1 MSNKKSQVED
11 WLPLLGIIVVLLLVL
26 AYISYFNIKTGNDS
40 REKINSQIIVK
51 DSGQLLINYLNS
63 PFEES
68 ETNIAE
74 GTSIYYFDKN
84 PEILS
89 QLNIATE
96 NFFSSS
102 SLETDYS
109 TWSLEINYNDDILII
124 ESQRAK
130 TQHILRKE
138 IARTIIPTHHGSLI
152 EIKLF
157 IVTTRFVPAQ

>member
-40 REKINSQIIVK
+40 RERIASQIIVK
-51 DSGQLLINYLNS
+51 DSGQLLLNYLGS
-63 PFEES
+63 PFDEY
-68 ETNIAE
+68 ETNIA
-74 GTSIYYFDKN
+74 GGMGIYYIYNN

-89 QLNIATE
+89 QLNIVAE

-109 TWSLEINYNDDILII
+109 TWSLEINHNDDNIII

-138 IARTIIPTHHGSLI
+138 IARTIIPAHYGGLI
-152 EIKLF
+152 EVKLF
-157 IVTTRFVPAQ
+157 IVTTRFVPA